1 MGGYPVV
8 GSVLPHESYTTI
20 TPHGNKNRTPRK
32 PVQSFSSPE
41 GSPHSPIDL
50 FPLFHYSNGW
60 EFPLR
65 LKDGEVTIIFPC
77 QSIEDKLGR
86 TIFLRPF
93 EKGDFTALF
102 KMYDEF
108 EPKGKAMGLPPDQGE
123 NRHRWITGIVE
134 EWFNIIA
141 LSEDRIIGHAALD
154 RPVSGKSREF
164 MIFVHQDYQNRGIGQ
179 AMTLSMLDTAK
190 VLDCEKVW
198 VVVENLN
205 RIAITV
211 FRKAGF
217 CFASAPDVERL
228 MIAAP

>member
-1 MGGYPVV
+1 M
-8 GSVLPHESYTTI
+8 
-20 TPHGNKNRTPRK
+20 
-32 PVQSFSSPE
+32 
-41 GSPHSPIDL
+41 
-50 FPLFHYSNGW
+50 
-60 EFPLR
+60 
-65 LKDGEVTIIFPC
+65 TIIFPN

-93 EKGDFTALF
+93 EEGDFTALF

-108 EPKGKAMGLPPDQGE
+108 EPKGKAMGLPPGQGE

-141 LSEDRIIGHAALD
+141 LLEDRIIGHAALD

-179 AMTLSMLDTAK
+179 AMTLSMLDAAK

-217 CFASAPDVERL
+217 YFASEPDVERL
-228 MIAAP
+228 MVATP

>member
-1 MGGYPVV
+1 M
-8 GSVLPHESYTTI
+8 VLY
-20 TPHGNKNRTPRK
+20 
-32 PVQSFSSPE
+32 
-41 GSPHSPIDL
+41 SPIDL
-50 FPLFHYSNGW
+50 IPLFHYSNEW
-60 EFPLR
+60 RFPSPL
-65 LKDGEVTIIFPC
+65 GERKVTIIFPN

-86 TIFLRPF
+86 TVFLRPF
-93 EKGDFTALF
+93 EKDDFTALS

-108 EPKGKAMGLPPDQGE
+108 EPKGKAMGLPPDQGV

-134 EWFNIIA
+134 EWFNIVA

-179 AMTLSMLDTAK
+179 AMTFSMLDAAK
-190 VLDCEKVW
+190 VLDCERVW

-211 FRKAGF
+211 FRKTGF
-217 CFASAPDVERL
+217 CFASEPDVERL
-228 MIAAP
+228 MVATP